1 MDFVEQGKSALAG
14 RRQYRAGTIR
24 ENLARSLA
32 PACKTPAYPG
42 RLVLGRSSQ
51 RLMLDELPLRAL
63 RRRWRK
69 SEADLRQERGD

>member
-32 PACKTPAYPG
+32 PASKTPAYP
-42 RLVLGRSSQ
+42 RLLVLGRSSQ
-51 RLMLDELPLRAL
+51 RL
-63 RRRWRK
+63 
-69 SEADLRQERGD
+69 